1 MVSESQNKEAEASKA
16 KAGSMAQ
23 GDEPKTGSVEV
34 EKSTQ
39 SKPSKRMRFSST
51 SEIDSSTATFVEE
64 PKSGRGY
71 VGLTDQLV
79 ETMPE
84 GQEIDRAVLWKKA
97 REDKTGN
104 IPDPKAAEKAKLI
117 DDLQKQVSEGT
128 LTVSGS
134 NDILTLALG
143 TPEHGGR
150 VRGAGAGVTPTQF
163 FNLPKQQRVKF
174 GDKLKESVREAVR
187 EETLRIEAKSR
198 ETIMEAVRAEKE
210 AMLAFIRQLVP
221 NFDPSQMLQTPIS
234 PRTPIPPIILPPQDQ
249 SPKNPM
255 SDKASCSGATN
266 IRPLALEL
274 EDRSLKLILLQKR
287 KRTR

>member
-1 MVSESQNKEAEASKA
+1 MSYVIGDRYKNLVLQSAA
-16 KAGSMAQ
+16 KKWK
-23 GDEPKTGSVEV
+23 DFKYNERR
-34 EKSTQ
+34 EKLEYNHRLSR
-39 SKPSKRMRFSST
+39 K
-51 SEIDSSTATFVEE
+51 
-64 PKSGRGY
+64 GY
-71 VGLTDQLV
+71 VGLADQLV

-97 REDKTGN
+97 REDKSGN

-198 ETIMEAVRAEKE
+198 ETIMEAVRAERE
-210 AMLAFIRQLVP
+210 TLLAYIRQLVP
-221 NFDPSQMLQTPIS
+221 SFDPSQMLQ
-234 PRTPIPPIILPPQDQ
+234 TPIPPIILPPQDQ

-274 EDRSLKLILLQKR
+274 EDPKPEADTAAKEKEDTVKSLLIYISAF
-287 KRTR
+287 